1 MFSIVADIR
10 VAKALGRRL
19 MSLKPVTVT
28 KTKTKTAQKAAIAKP
43 SASQPDIAT
52 RPMNAR
58 EHELLKASKATPQG
72 EPVFSLVKKRP
83 K

>member
-1 MFSIVADIR
+1 
-10 VAKALGRRL
+10 

-28 KTKTKTAQKAAIAKP
+28 KTKTKTEQKAASAKLSVP
-43 SASQPDIAT
+43 QPDIAT

-58 EHELLKASKATPQG
+58 EHDFLKASNAAPQG
-72 EPVFSLVKKRP
+72 EPVFSFVKKRP

>member
-1 MFSIVADIR
+1 
-10 VAKALGRRL
+10 
-19 MSLKPVTVT
+19 MSLKPVT
-28 KTKTKTAQKAAIAKP
+28 KTTTGQKAAIVKP
-43 SASQPDIAT
+43 PVLQSDIAT

-83 K
+83 N